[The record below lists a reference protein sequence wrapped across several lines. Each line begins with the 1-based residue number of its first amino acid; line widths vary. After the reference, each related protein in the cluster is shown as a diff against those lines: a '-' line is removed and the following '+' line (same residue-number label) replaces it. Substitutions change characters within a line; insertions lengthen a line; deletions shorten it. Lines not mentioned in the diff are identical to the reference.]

1 MSLVTGTKLGCYEI
15 RTQPG
20 AVGMRGLQP
29 RSTLLDRLV
38 ANKTS
43 NTEFSKRFAREARA
57 VHMVGHPEHDAGQ
70 KRNSRR
76 SQVQSNRSGLVRG
89 NGQ

>member
-43 NTEFSKRFAREARA
+43 NTEFSKRFARSTCGAMA
-57 VHMVGHPEHDAGQ
+57 GHSEHDAGP
-70 KRNSRR
+70 KPGS
-76 SQVQSNRSGLVRG
+76 SQLTAEQ
-89 NGQ
+89 